1 MWNNTNWLNWPWQ
14 RNSANCYN
22 KHCLYERYKL
32 LWRTVAAKGITTV
45 VHILMI
51 NSVFTIWITISV
63 QFANMAILFR
73 PIGSQ
78 NIKLV
83 SFSIFWFWA
92 SPDED
97 YSRNV
102 SCTLNLIYTFHC
114 YEVQWFYQ
122 MDHNSGFTN
131 RIYRVVRILNIYSGI
146 INGTKKSSTI
156 LTINDGFFKPIKI
169 AFDYNRFSQRN
180 QNGIWSLYSHLLLSV
195 GSTLP
200 LIE

>member
-1 MWNNTNWLNWPWQ
+1 MYLDKAYWNTWIILKKKPIILVLLFSSIDLQYWHEMWNNTNWLNWPWQ

-22 KHCLYERYKL
+22 KHCFYERYKL

-45 VHILMI
+45 VQMLMI

-78 NIKLV
+78 KIKLV

-97 YSRNV
+97 WS
-102 SCTLNLIYTFHC
+102 
-114 YEVQWFYQ
+114 YQ
-122 MDHNSGFTN
+122 
-131 RIYRVVRILNIYSGI
+131 
-146 INGTKKSSTI
+146 
-156 LTINDGFFKPIKI
+156 
-169 AFDYNRFSQRN
+169 
-180 QNGIWSLYSHLLLSV
+180 
-195 GSTLP
+195 
-200 LIE
+200 